1 MAVFSAKDSLSREE
15 GGWWA
20 GRGQEAG
27 AGLQGGAS
35 EVGASETGGL
45 AFLPFLVFPCLF
57 PLVIWALILA
67 QLWPRLTMPCERRTV
82 GSLAMLVRL
91 VTATPTCA
99 RTPGAGA
106 PSAGKAGAADQQAW
120 AQEALLC
127 EHTGHRE
134 FPHPTV
140 NVQRWKREVFRAKFH
155 A

>member
-1 MAVFSAKDSLSREE
+1 M
-15 GGWWA
+15 
-20 GRGQEAG
+20 
-27 AGLQGGAS
+27 GLQGGTY
-35 EVGASETGGL
+35 ETGRL

-67 QLWPRLTMPCERRTV
+67 QLWPRVTMPYERRTV

-91 VTATPTCA
+91 VTATPTRA

-127 EHTGHRE
+127 EHTGHRQ